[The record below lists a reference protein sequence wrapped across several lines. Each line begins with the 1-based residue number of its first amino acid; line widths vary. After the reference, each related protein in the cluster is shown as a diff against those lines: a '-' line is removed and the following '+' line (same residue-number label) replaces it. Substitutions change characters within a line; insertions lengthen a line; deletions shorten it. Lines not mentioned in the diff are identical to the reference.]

1 MKKIFSLLCLLL
13 AASVTFSSYSRNDD
27 NNAVTDEGV
36 LIGNVDGVPIRWA
49 TRNVAAPGT
58 FAPTPESAGMFF
70 QWNRLQGWAA
80 TGDVAGWNATLAEG
94 TEWTRANDPCPS
106 GWRVPTREE
115 LITLRDAGSEWAN
128 RNGIYGSYFGTAP
141 HRIFLPAAGRRAP
154 EDGVQDRVGNLGTY
168 WSSTQAGS
176 GWAWML
182 HHSRGGANV
191 GDGGGQ
197 RNGFSV
203 RCVAE

>member
-1 MKKIFSLLCLLL
+1 MKKASSLFCLLL
-13 AASVTFSSYSRNDD
+13 IASVIFSSYARND
-27 NNAVTDEGV
+27 NTNDEGV
-36 LIGNVDGVPIRWA
+36 LIGNIDGTPIRWA

-70 QWNRLQGWAA
+70 QWNRPQGWAS
-80 TGDVAGWNATLAEG
+80 TGDVTGWNATPAEG

-128 RNGIYGSYFGTAP
+128 RNGVYGHYFGTAS
-141 HRIFLPAAGRRAP
+141 HRIFLPAAGRRTPA
-154 EDGVQDRVGNLGTY
+154 DGVLLSVGELGIY
-168 WSSTQAGS
+168 WSSTQAGA

-182 HHSRGGANV
+182 HFRGGANV
-191 GDGGGQ
+191 GDGGGK